1 MKNLRGNLSRRTFTV
16 FENGLR
22 SVGSVLMVSVAGPR
36 LVLLLALLLFELQ
49 VHLLLPGLWRQ
60 VRAAL
65 PLALGQR
72 LHGAFRFRT
81 VGVGLWLV
89 FVWWGQQGLLE

>member
-1 MKNLRGNLSRRTFTV
+1 MRGNLGGHTFTV
-16 FENGLR
+16 FENGFR
-22 SVGSVLMVSVAGPR
+22 SVGSVLVMAVAGPR

-49 VHLLLPGLWRQ
+49 VHLLLPGLWGQ

-81 VGVGLWLV
+81 VGVGLWLMLG
-89 FVWWGQQGLLE
+89 WWW